1 MMNELV
7 PNRRVLAVDDNLTVL
22 EDFRK
27 ILAADRPAEHMAQA
41 RAALFGIQTESTP
54 EVSFELQC
62 VAQGQEGYELAR
74 IAVENGR
81 PFAVAFVDMRMPGG
95 WDGLET
101 IERLWEVDSGIQ
113 IVICTAF
120 SDHPWDEI
128 RSRVGQNDK
137 LLILQKPFSTIEV
150 TQLASALSR
159 KWDLGCQVG
168 RHVNELSVLVAE
180 RTAAL
185 QLANAEL
192 EKTVTQ
198 LKAAQKEIMQQNEVL
213 EQLASRDPLTG
224 CMNRRTLFL
233 QFEEAL
239 KLTHERK
246 TELSCVMVD
255 IDRFKRI
262 NDKFGHGVGD
272 QAIQAVARTLAA
284 GLRLEDLVG
293 RYGGEEF
300 CLIFPNTSL
309 AEAGELADRLRVRVE
324 NEAGRG
330 VRTVAELTI
339 TISCGVASTALGA
352 KTLLELVD
360 QADKALYAAKEGGR
374 NCVMVLEPIG
384 DGANAFDQFEPQVR
398 RITPRVS
405 SPPASR

>member
-1 MMNELV
+1 MMNGTS
-7 PNRRVLAVDDNLTVL
+7 PNRRVLAVDDNLSVL
-22 EDFRK
+22 EDFKK
-27 ILAADRPAEHMAQA
+27 ILAPDHPAEHMAQA
-41 RAALFGIQTESTP
+41 RAAIFGIQTATAT
-54 EVSFELQC
+54 EVPFELQC
-62 VAQGQEGYELAR
+62 VAQGQEGYERAR
-74 IAVENGR
+74 IAIESGR
-81 PFAVAFVDMRMPGG
+81 PFGVAFVDMRMPGG

-101 IERLWEVDSGIQ
+101 IERLWEVDPGIQ
-113 IVICTAF
+113 VVICTAF

-128 RSRVGQNDK
+128 RKRVGQNDK
-137 LLILQKPFSTIEV
+137 LLILQKPFSAIEV
-150 TQLASALSR
+150 TQLAAALCR
-159 KWDLGCQVG
+159 KWDLGSQVG
-168 RHVNELSVLVAE
+168 RHVDELNVLVAE

-185 QLANAEL
+185 EFANAEL
-192 EKTVTQ
+192 EKTVMQ

-213 EQLASRDPLTG
+213 ERLASRDPLTG

-239 KLTHERK
+239 KLTHERR

-262 NDKFGHGVGD
+262 NDQFGHGVGD
-272 QAIQAVARTLAA
+272 QAIQAVARTLNA

-309 AEAGELADRLRVRVE
+309 REAGDLADRLRIRVE
-324 NEAGRG
+324 DEAGQG
-330 VRTVAELTI
+330 VRTVADLTI

-374 NCVMVLEPIG
+374 NCVMALEPIAA
-384 DGANAFDQFEPQVR
+384 GANTFDQCEPQVR
-398 RITPRVS
+398 RITRRVS
-405 SPPASR
+405 SPPVSQ